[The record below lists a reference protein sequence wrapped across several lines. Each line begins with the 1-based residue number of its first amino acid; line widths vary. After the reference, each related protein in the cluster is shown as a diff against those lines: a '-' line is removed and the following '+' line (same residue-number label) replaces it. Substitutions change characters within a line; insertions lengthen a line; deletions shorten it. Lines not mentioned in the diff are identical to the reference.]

1 MKGITSMSVKDVV
14 TSLVDDGLVDTEKI
28 GTSVYF
34 WAFPS
39 KASQA
44 RKRKLEM
51 AEEKSV
57 KMAKRL
63 EELEKEV
70 AAAEKGR
77 EETAERQELME
88 RLKEEKDKRDKMLV
102 RLKDFAENDPI
113 VLEQMVRETGEAV
126 EAVNR
131 WTDNIFSI
139 QGWIKKK
146 FPSVDQASF
155 SKQFGIPEDLDY
167 LE

>member
-1 MKGITSMSVKDVV
+1 MMGR
-14 TSLVDDGLVDTEKI
+14 KI
-28 GTSVYF
+28 LKHYF
-34 WAFPS
+34 GF
-39 KASQA
+39 Q
-44 RKRKLEM
+44 
-51 AEEKSV
+51 
-57 KMAKRL
+57 MAKKL

-102 RLKDFAENDPI
+102 RLKDFAENDPA

-146 FPSVDQASF
+146 FPSVDQVEQKRKRKIIFKIINFQATF

>member
-1 MKGITSMSVKDVV
+1 
-14 TSLVDDGLVDTEKI
+14 
-28 GTSVYF
+28 
-34 WAFPS
+34 
-39 KASQA
+39 
-44 RKRKLEM
+44 
-51 AEEKSV
+51 
-57 KMAKRL
+57 MAKKL

-70 AAAEKGR
+70 ATAEEGR
-77 EETAERQELME
+77 EETAERQELKE

-102 RLKDFAENDPI
+102 RLKDFAENDPA

-146 FPSVDQASF
+146 FPSVDQVN
-155 SKQFGIPEDLDY
+155 
-167 LE
+167 